1 MIVKFRI
8 TFDDRLLGTE
18 PSNPDIYRDYIASKA
33 PDPYVAMNELN
44 FLPPENVDEDGVP
57 IRDGITVFHRDQDG
71 NPCLHMR
78 HIKGFFKEACR
89 AMQMASGKDPETGK
103 KLGKNESSKLTAY
116 KSKIDCLVFVAPD
129 WLKLK
134 LPEGTEI
141 TREQRPLLA
150 STPMG
155 PRSALACSECAP
167 AGTQVDF
174 SVSLLND
181 DLYPALLE
189 WMDYGIFKGMGCWR
203 NSGCGRFGYEIL

>member
-1 MIVKFRI
+1 MIVKFKL

-18 PSNPDIYRDYIASKA
+18 PSNPDIYRDYIAAKA
-33 PDPYVAMNELN
+33 PDPYAALNELN

-57 IRDGITVFHRDQDG
+57 MRDGITVFHRDAKGQ
-71 NPCLHMR
+71 PCLHMR

-89 AMQMASGKDPETGK
+89 SMQMASGKDATGK
-103 KLGKNESSKLTAY
+103 KALKNESSKLTAY
-116 KSKIDCLVFVAPD
+116 KTRIDSLVFVAPD
-129 WLKLK
+129 WLPLH

-150 STPMG
+150 STPQG
-155 PRSALACSECAP
+155 IRSALACSECAP
-167 AGTQVDF
+167 AGTWIEF

-181 DLYPALLE
+181 GLYDALIE
-189 WMDYGIFKGMGCWR
+189 WMDYGIFKGLGCWR